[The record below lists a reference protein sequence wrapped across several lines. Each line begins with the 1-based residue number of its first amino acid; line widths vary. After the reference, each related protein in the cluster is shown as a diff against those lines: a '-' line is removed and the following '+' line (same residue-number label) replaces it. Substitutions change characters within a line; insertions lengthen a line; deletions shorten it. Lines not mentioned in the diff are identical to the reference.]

1 MNFFGVAV
9 LVLQVVKG
17 AEALQESQ
25 LCYILDGILFLY
37 GILLTFLY
45 CRLKFQ
51 YGKNTKQT
59 DKPRKPN
66 QASSAIYEDLEVQ
79 EMHPYDTLTT
89 LGKKR
94 EELPPGKTPP
104 EE

>member
-1 MNFFGVAV
+1 MNFLGLAV
-9 LVLQVVKG
+9 LFLLLVK

-25 LCYILDGILFLY
+25 VCYILDGILFTY

-51 YGKNTKQT
+51 LGKNAKPT
-59 DKPRKPN
+59 DKETKSN
-66 QASSAIYEDLEVQ
+66 QPSCAIYEDLEVQ
-79 EMHPYDTLTT
+79 EMHPYSTLEIS
-89 LGKKR
+89 KKKT
-94 EELPPGKTPP
+94 EDLPPTKTPP